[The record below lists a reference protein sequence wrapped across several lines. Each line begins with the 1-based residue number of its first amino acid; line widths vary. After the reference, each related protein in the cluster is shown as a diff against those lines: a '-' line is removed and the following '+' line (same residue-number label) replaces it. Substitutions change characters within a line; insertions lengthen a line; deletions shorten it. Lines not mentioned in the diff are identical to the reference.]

1 MARLQKEKK
10 DKKNE
15 HSQVVSSFL
24 WERTSNVSSVFP
36 LGADENG
43 LVRHKGRTSKA
54 SSSAAK
60 DGRVKHGCVMA
71 RPPLI
76 RDRRAKHP

>member
-10 DKKNE
+10 DKENE
-15 HSQVVSSFL
+15 DSQVVSSL
-24 WERTSNVSSVFP
+24 IWERTSNVSSVVP
-36 LGADENG
+36 LG
-43 LVRHKGRTSKA
+43 RTRMV
-54 SSSAAK
+54 SSATE
-60 DGRVKHGCVMA
+60 DGRGKHGLAVA